1 MSDYTLLVVFL
12 VLLSL
17 AAGMVFFRRKFNHD
31 VVFDSKPIDYTITMW
46 AERSEG
52 PKSGPESLAQGP
64 HKITA
69 EYYVTFQ
76 AESVEQQRQLRG
88 DYAHQAQ
95 ADFHRRLTPMLGDF
109 NIGALRFEPTDEI
122 EEG

>member
-17 AAGMVFFRRKFNHD
+17 AAGMVFFRRKFKND
-31 VVFDSKPIDYTITMW
+31 VVFDSEPIDYTITMW
-46 AERSEG
+46 AERSG
-52 PKSGPESLAQGP
+52 VPNSGPESLAQGP

-88 DYAHQAQ
+88 DYAQPAQ
-95 ADFHRRLTPMLGDF
+95 ADFHSRITPMLGEF

-122 EEG
+122 EQ

>member
-17 AAGMVFFRRKFNHD
+17 GAGMVFFRRKFSHD
-31 VVFDSKPIDYTITMW
+31 VVFDSEPIDYTITMW
-46 AERSEG
+46 AERSQV
-52 PKSGPESLAQGP
+52 PNAGPESLAQGP
-64 HKITA
+64 DKITA

-76 AESVEQQRQLRG
+76 AESAEQQRQLRG

-95 ADFHRRLTPMLGDF
+95 ADFHRRITPMLGEF

-122 EEG
+122 EE